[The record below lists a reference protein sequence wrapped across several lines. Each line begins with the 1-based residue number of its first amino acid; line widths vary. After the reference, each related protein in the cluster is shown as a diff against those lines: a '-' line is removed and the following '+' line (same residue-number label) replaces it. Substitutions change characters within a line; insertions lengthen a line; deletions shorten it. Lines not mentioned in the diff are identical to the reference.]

1 MRAAWCVVVMFGF
14 AAAASAQSGVTG
26 TWRTQGVGA
35 GTWTVDLRADGS
47 RLTGRVSAC
56 TSLPVEIDDGRIQGN
71 TITFR
76 CQSGDGD
83 RVISFTGT
91 MNGDTIALA
100 WKQDVRAG
108 GAAHAT
114 DTALDPQDLNAREMF
129 GTSTPPAFSV
139 TRIPDRGLEFAAAL
153 NVPNRGIKAEGTLLI
168 PRDVSRVR
176 AVVVLFSAGL
186 SWDGLGGSFY
196 RDAQLRSLAQQLGC
210 ALLLPRITNIVQ
222 TDRGLGSID
231 ILRNAGAGG
240 ADALVALLQRLG
252 EESGHRE
259 LADAPV
265 LLWGNSRTGHFVATF
280 AALHPQ
286 RTIAFVQYHTGGPGL
301 EVNGLREIP
310 ALLLEA
316 KGDIAMNKSQAQWP
330 AEFFSETGWKR
341 GRAAG
346 APWTFG
352 IEPNASHINEKD
364 LPVANALVIPWIAA
378 VLQQRLSP
386 GDKALRVVSEASGW
400 LGDLNTHEIA
410 PLDTFVGAARAATWL
425 PDEAS
430 ARGWR
435 IVVGATK

>member
-1 MRAAWCVVVMFGF
+1 MRAACCVVVMFGF
-14 AAAASAQSGVTG
+14 AAAASAQSEVTG

-35 GTWTVDLRADGS
+35 GTWTVNLRADGS

-100 WKQDVRAG
+100 WKQEVRAG

-114 DTALDPQDLNAREMF
+114 DSALDPQDLNAREMF

-139 TRIPDRGLEFAAAL
+139 TRVPGRGFEFAAAL
-153 NVPNRGIKAEGTLLI
+153 NVPSRGIKAEGTLLI

-176 AVVVLFSAGL
+176 AVVVLFNAGV

-196 RDAQLRSLAQQLGC
+196 RDAQLRGLAQQLGF
-210 ALLLPRITNIVQ
+210 AVLLPRITNMVQ
-222 TDRGLGSID
+222 MDRALGSVD

-240 ADALVALLQRLG
+240 ADALVALVQRLG

-259 LADAPV
+259 LADVPL
-265 LLWGNSRTGHFVATF
+265 LLWANSRTGHFVATF

-286 RTIAFVQYHTGGPGL
+286 RTVAFIQYHTGGPGL
-301 EVNGLREIP
+301 EMSVLRTIP
-310 ALLLEA
+310 ALLLDA
-316 KGDIAMNKSQAQWP
+316 KGDIATNKSRTQWP
-330 AEFFSETGWKR
+330 AEFFSETGWKK

-352 IEPNASHINEKD
+352 IEPNASHIDEKD

-378 VLQQRLSP
+378 VLQQRLSSD
-386 GDKALRVVSEASGW
+386 GNTLRVVSDASGW

-410 PLDTFVGAARAATWL
+410 PLDKFVGVSRAAAWL

>member
-1 MRAAWCVVVMFGF
+1 MFGF

-47 RLTGRVSAC
+47 RLTGRVIAC
-56 TSLPVEIDDGRIQGN
+56 TSLPVEIADGRIQGN

-100 WKQDVRAG
+100 WKQEVRAG

-153 NVPNRGIKAEGTLLI
+153 NLPNRGIKAEGTLFI

-231 ILRNAGAGG
+231 TLRNAGAGG

-301 EVNGLREIP
+301 EMNGLREIP

-316 KGDIAMNKSQAQWP
+316 KGDIATNKSQAQWP
-330 AEFFSETGWKR
+330 ADFFSETGWKR

-386 GDKALRVVSEASGW
+386 GGKALRVVSGASGW